1 MSDIRLWP
9 DWKIA
14 HVIGRGSFGEV
25 YEIHRQNGPYVER
38 AALKMIRVP
47 QNPYELEQLRRDG
60 LGEEDTEGY
69 LRQYVENVRGEIRLM
84 QQFVG
89 YSNIVS
95 YEDYLINKHEDSVGW
110 DILIR
115 MELLTAL
122 PDYMASHPLSEEDV
136 VQIGLDIS
144 QALVICHGAGIIHR
158 DIKPQNIFVN
168 KRGYYKLG
176 DFGISRPM
184 PGNESVLSFKG
195 SIPYMAPETFAM
207 KDTDARSDIYSLAL
221 VLYRILNGGRE
232 PFLSSST
239 FTPDEREAAQKRRM
253 AGETLPP
260 PVNGSP
266 ELCGVL
272 AVALS
277 GDPDKRY
284 QSAAEFHEAL
294 QRIATRMHLFST
306 RANNIRRDQVSGQE
320 TVLLNVS
327 KGEETVVDPGAD
339 AGHYGPTQVHRG
351 QNAPYVNQAQRSPG
365 GTVYDRNVVP
375 GAANPG
381 SQAGIYQGKSSV
393 NQAGIYQG
401 NPPGNPP
408 GNYPGNPSGSYP
420 GNPPGSH
427 LNRRNTGSGANN
439 QSSKKLVLALAG
451 VLALLVI
458 ILSAALIPRMA
469 KGGGENGGGSDSGLS
484 ESEAVAAPDSQSQET
499 EESPGSVEED
509 LGPSMES
516 EESGGT
522 GGETD
527 TLGDAAEDE
536 TVQINNSVENQ
547 DSFFDHDEESG
558 TEEEAETGDEGETE
572 AGEEYAVIDYNTD
585 GRVRILNKKRDQ
597 DAEFQRMARRFEEES
612 GIKVE
617 VESPSAGKYSNTL
630 KEKIPGGSDAP
641 TLFMLGGVNDFEKYG
656 SECLELTDCAAAKE
670 LTDDSYTLKGQNGK
684 VYGLACIVEAY
695 GLCVNTRLL
704 NRAGYEISDIQSFS
718 DLKRVAR
725 DITRRKD
732 QLGFSA
738 FTSPSVGVG
747 VSGDYRL
754 AEHAPVVPLY
764 YELKDNDFNI
774 GLKLKGT
781 YMDCFR
787 DYVDLYLDNATVS
800 RSQASSKSLE
810 DAQKEF
816 LAEKAV
822 FHQDGSWDYGK
833 LQAVMGDQAT
843 VIPLYMGM
851 PGEKNQG
858 LNKTC
863 SYYWCVNKSASADDI
878 EATLQFLYWMVTSE
892 EGIRIMTE
900 DMDFQIP
907 YRKAEVPDNPFL
919 QILSQEE
926 EEGYEAISQY
936 YKYGSYEKWINNIR
950 KGIRDYAEGKGS
962 WTAVEDAFITLW

>member
-14 HVIGRGSFGEV
+14 RVIGRGSFGEV

-122 PDYMASHPLSEEDV
+122 PDYMASHPLLEEDV

-306 RANNIRRDQVSGQE
+306 RANNIRRDQVSGQ
-320 TVLLNVS
+320 
-327 KGEETVVDPGAD
+327 
-339 AGHYGPTQVHRG
+339 
-351 QNAPYVNQAQRSPG
+351 
-365 GTVYDRNVVP
+365 
-375 GAANPG
+375 
-381 SQAGIYQGKSSV
+381 
-393 NQAGIYQG
+393 
-401 NPPGNPP
+401 
-408 GNYPGNPSGSYP
+408 
-420 GNPPGSH
+420 
-427 LNRRNTGSGANN
+427 
-439 QSSKKLVLALAG
+439 
-451 VLALLVI
+451 
-458 ILSAALIPRMA
+458 
-469 KGGGENGGGSDSGLS
+469 
-484 ESEAVAAPDSQSQET
+484 
-499 EESPGSVEED
+499 
-509 LGPSMES
+509 
-516 EESGGT
+516 
-522 GGETD
+522 
-527 TLGDAAEDE
+527 
-536 TVQINNSVENQ
+536 
-547 DSFFDHDEESG
+547 
-558 TEEEAETGDEGETE
+558 
-572 AGEEYAVIDYNTD
+572 
-585 GRVRILNKKRDQ
+585 
-597 DAEFQRMARRFEEES
+597 
-612 GIKVE
+612 
-617 VESPSAGKYSNTL
+617 
-630 KEKIPGGSDAP
+630 
-641 TLFMLGGVNDFEKYG
+641 
-656 SECLELTDCAAAKE
+656 
-670 LTDDSYTLKGQNGK
+670 
-684 VYGLACIVEAY
+684 
-695 GLCVNTRLL
+695 
-704 NRAGYEISDIQSFS
+704 
-718 DLKRVAR
+718 
-725 DITRRKD
+725 
-732 QLGFSA
+732 
-738 FTSPSVGVG
+738 
-747 VSGDYRL
+747 
-754 AEHAPVVPLY
+754 
-764 YELKDNDFNI
+764 
-774 GLKLKGT
+774 
-781 YMDCFR
+781 
-787 DYVDLYLDNATVS
+787 
-800 RSQASSKSLE
+800 
-810 DAQKEF
+810 
-816 LAEKAV
+816 
-822 FHQDGSWDYGK
+822 
-833 LQAVMGDQAT
+833 
-843 VIPLYMGM
+843 
-851 PGEKNQG
+851 
-858 LNKTC
+858 
-863 SYYWCVNKSASADDI
+863 
-878 EATLQFLYWMVTSE
+878 
-892 EGIRIMTE
+892 
-900 DMDFQIP
+900 
-907 YRKAEVPDNPFL
+907 
-919 QILSQEE
+919 
-926 EEGYEAISQY
+926 
-936 YKYGSYEKWINNIR
+936 
-950 KGIRDYAEGKGS
+950 
-962 WTAVEDAFITLW
+962 